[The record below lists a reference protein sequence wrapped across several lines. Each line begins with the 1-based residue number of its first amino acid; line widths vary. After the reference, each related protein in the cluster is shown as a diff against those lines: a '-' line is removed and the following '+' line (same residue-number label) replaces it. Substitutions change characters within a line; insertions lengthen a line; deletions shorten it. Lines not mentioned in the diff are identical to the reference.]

1 MSQMLIVATFDNL
14 DSAQRCARDFNN
26 FVTDDG
32 SFKIESGVMVQKGA
46 DGKLA
51 VLKEYTEPYWGTA
64 IGAVT
69 GGLIGL
75 IAGPLGVVAGA
86 AAGAGAALAGRA
98 IEHVL
103 DKKMTASIEGELL
116 PGNVALILETKS
128 PPETEVDEVV
138 RGYGGKIFTQHLS
151 W

>member
-1 MSQMLIVATFDNL
+1 MTQKLVVATFDNL
-14 DSAQRCARDFNN
+14 DVAQRAARDLRN
-26 FVTDDG
+26 FEKDG
-32 SFKIESGVMVQKGA
+32 DGFKIESGAMVQKSA

-51 VLKEYTEPYWGTA
+51 VLSQYTESYWGTV

-75 IAGPLGVVAGA
+75 LGGPLGALAGVTIG
-86 AAGAGAALAGRA
+86 AGAGLAGHA

-103 DKKMTASIEGELL
+103 DAKLTKAITEELK
-116 PGNVALILETKS
+116 PGSVALILETKE
-128 PPETEVDEVV
+128 PPEYEIENVV
-138 RGYGGKIFTQHLS
+138 LGYGGKVFTQPLS